1 MVVQQNRKSPSTVL
15 TAHNST
21 GNRTFMCNSPVLL
34 SNSCCFAGGGGTG
47 NISPFPSI
55 LLTPVDASPLN
66 ALVASGATIFGAIL
80 ATVGRTVLAKNYASA
95 PRNPPFLLRAD
106 SCFLLMF
113 ISTPVLSPLLILFIC
128 ILLTIMENFP

>member
-1 MVVQQNRKSPSTVL
+1 M
-15 TAHNST
+15 
-21 GNRTFMCNSPVLL
+21 L
-34 SNSCCFAGGGGTG
+34 SNSCCFAGGGTG

-95 PRNPPFLLRAD
+95 PRNPQFYFEQVVA
-106 SCFLLMF
+106 FY
-113 ISTPVLSPLLILFIC
+113 
-128 ILLTIMENFP
+128 